1 MDETEAI
8 RSGFARR
15 SVATSNDVRQSR
27 LLQLLGAAIH
37 CLDYSAASHFDSAIF
52 AAGAGA

>member
-1 MDETEAI
+1 MDGTEAI

-15 SVATSNDVRQSR
+15 SVATSNDVRASR
-27 LLQLLGAAIH
+27 LLQLLGPALH
-37 CLDYSAASHFDSAIF
+37 CLDYGAASYFDSAIF